1 MAIPEQI
8 RKQNE
13 AVQELYKQMNGEGN
27 NGDPA
32 NPAGDAPTDDN
43 PQAGQAANTDLPAD
57 GTSGTENAPPTSG
70 DEHNTD
76 AGKDEENLAQKYRT
90 LQGMY
95 NAEVPRL
102 HSQNREL
109 STRVQHLEQLLAN
122 LSAQQSAPQTTAPTE
137 KLLTDKDVEEYGES
151 LDVMRRA
158 AMEQVSPMAQRI
170 NELENTIRQLQGNLV
185 PQVQAVA
192 NRQAVSAEQQFWGGL
207 TDAVPNWREINDNAD
222 FQTWLLEIDPLV
234 GITRQT
240 ILEDAQRNL
249 EVPRVSNFFKSW
261 LEISGQANVAQNTRR
276 NTTASELERQVA
288 PGKGRSAGTPTGTVT
303 KSYTRDDINGFFRDV
318 RDGKYRGREAERD
331 RIERDIFAAQREGR
345 IVVNA

>member
-1 MAIPEQI
+1 
-8 RKQNE
+8 
-13 AVQELYKQMNGEGN
+13 MNGEGN
-27 NGDPA
+27 NGEAGETTPA
-32 NPAGDAPTDDN
+32 TDAN
-43 PQAGQAANTDLPAD
+43 AQANQDVNTNQAAD
-57 GTSGTENAPPTSG
+57 GTAGTEDAPPTSG

-76 AGKDEENLAQKYRT
+76 AGKDEESLAHRYRT

-95 NAEVPRL
+95 NKEVPRL

-109 STRVQHLEQLLAN
+109 NSRVQHLEQLLAS
-122 LSAQQSAPQTTAPTE
+122 LSAQQSAPQASIPAE

-222 FQTWLLEIDPLV
+222 FQTWLLEVDPLV

-249 EVPRVSNFFKSW
+249 EVMRVSNFFKSW

-276 NTTASELERQVA
+276 STSANELERQIA
-288 PGKGRSAGTPTGTVT
+288 PGKGRSAGNPTGTT
-303 KSYTRDDINGFFRDV
+303 AKNYTREDINDFFRNV